1 MTGGLRGRGGGRG
14 GGRRGEA
21 AATRPIARG
30 YCTRAVDG
38 PGATQ
43 RDSRHIHN
51 SHSRVRGPP
60 TPSFPPARSVQLL
73 PAGARADADAEL
85 KLRLGLEPWLERGNV
100 LFARWGVG
108 GWGVGG
114 VSGGHSTVS
123 VTCGKLLTK
132 RMANVCQQEDV

>member
-1 MTGGLRGRGGGRG
+1 MAGRGEGE
-14 GGRRGEA
+14 GEA

-43 RDSRHIHN
+43 RDLDTSTT
-51 SHSRVRGPP
+51 P
-60 TPSFPPARSVQLL
+60 TAVLALHPLPLSVQLL
-73 PAGARADADAEL
+73 PAGARADADEL
-85 KLRLGLEPWLERGNV
+85 KLRLGLEPKFERGNV
-100 LFARWGVG
+100 LFARWAECR
-108 GWGVGG
+108 
-114 VSGGHSTVS
+114 GHSTVS